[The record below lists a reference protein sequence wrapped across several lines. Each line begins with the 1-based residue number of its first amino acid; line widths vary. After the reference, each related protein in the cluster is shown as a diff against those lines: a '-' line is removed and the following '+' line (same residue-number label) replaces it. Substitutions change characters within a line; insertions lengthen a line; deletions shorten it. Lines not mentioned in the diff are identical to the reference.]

1 MAFCLQIDAIKPV
14 VILVLAV
21 AFALYMNRHQLFSL
35 FHGWED
41 TRICHLPAL
50 QYLQRHFLLE
60 DKRSTRLMFH
70 DFQTASILRISH
82 KYAYHGIDCR
92 IDYGSNQQEHAEHKE
107 QDAEYKEARTLFLCR
122 LSFKGRIGIAVL
134 LISKASIPFF
144 AWMGAEGSVASMTV
158 LIGAVAK
165 AVVHG
170 LMLFLSSLLP
180 VKAAAFGTDAV
191 IFLVVKFLI
200 AVVAAHR
207 RPSLLLPGEL

>member
-1 MAFCLQIDAIKPV
+1 
-14 VILVLAV
+14 
-21 AFALYMNRHQLFSL
+21 
-35 FHGWED
+35 
-41 TRICHLPAL
+41 
-50 QYLQRHFLLE
+50 
-60 DKRSTRLMFH
+60 MFH
-70 DFQTASILRISH
+70 DFQAASILRISH

-107 QDAEYKEARTLFLCR
+107 QEAEYKEAHALFLRR

-165 AVVHG
+165 AVVYG

-180 VKAAAFGTDAV
+180 LKRRIWGDAV

-200 AVVAAHR
+200 AVVTR
-207 RPSLLLPGEL
+207 TGGPPSYSQGSL